1 MKSYSLNYYITV
13 WLILFVIFVSTIIK
27 VFIDVHPLRFI
38 FIVLFVIGLLVG
50 YFRYIMRLKKDSLK
64 EGNKLKRFGLLLFF
78 ILIYMVIKT
87 SVSEFVSSEVSSQDY
102 GVVLAFFILGLFIS
116 YYALYSINLLKVRK
130 TGEN

>member
-78 ILIYMVIKT
+78 ILIYMAIKT